1 MKVKVC
7 GMRDSDNIRDLL
19 ALAPDFMGFIFY
31 DKSLRFVGEELDAEL
46 LKSFPRSTKKVGVFV
61 NASPDYIL
69 RSVKKYDL
77 QYVQLHGTE
86 TPDFCR
92 NLRNRGVSIIKAF
105 SVDETFNFSMLN
117 NYKPSCDF
125 FLFDA
130 KGDQFGGNGISFD
143 WSLMNRYDNDKPFFI
158 SGGIDAES
166 LDALDKLKHLK
177 LYGVDINSKVEM
189 SPGLKDIELVKAIIT
204 GLKPIEEEETVA

>member
-7 GMRDSDNIRDLL
+7 GMRDSDNIRELL

-31 DKSLRFVGEELDAEL
+31 DKSLRFVGDELDADL
-46 LKSFPRSTKKVGVFV
+46 LKSFPRSVKKVGVFV

-105 SVDETFNFSMLN
+105 SVDESFNFSMIN

-130 KGDQFGGNGISFD
+130 KGDQFGGNGITFD
-143 WSLMNRYDNDKPFFI
+143 WSLMNRYDNEKPFFI
-158 SGGIDAES
+158 SGGIDAGTLDS
-166 LDALDKLKHLK
+166 LEKIKHLK
-177 LYGVDINSKVEM
+177 LYGVDINSKVEL
-189 SPGLKDIELVKAIIT
+189 SPGLKDTVLVKTIMTA
-204 GLKPIEEEETVA
+204 LKPVEEEETVA